1 MAASE
6 AGASSRW
13 PLRVMIAIGVV
24 GGVALLRAT
33 ILAPDP
39 VEVRVV
45 AIEMG
50 RVEATVTN
58 SKAGTVRARRRSR
71 VTAET
76 GGRVV
81 EILHREGDRVAAGA
95 LLVRLNDASLRAQ
108 LELARQGVRVAS
120 AGRVEACLRRDRAGR
135 ELARKQSLAD
145 EAIVSED
152 LLDAL
157 QFSYDAAKVAC
168 EASQADLARAHANVV
183 AAEAELEKTRIVAPF
198 DGVLAE
204 VSSEVGEWV
213 TPSPP
218 MLTSPAVV
226 DLIDPSS
233 LYVSAPMDE
242 VDSAHIATGQSARI
256 SVDSRPGESF
266 SGRVV
271 RVAPYVLDVET
282 QNRTIEIEVEFETEE
297 DAAAMLPGTSAD
309 VEIVL
314 EAHEGVPRLPTS
326 ALLEGDRV
334 LTLEDGELVEHRV
347 SLGLRNWSYAQL
359 EGGLE
364 PGARVV
370 TSLDRIEVKEGAR
383 AVEAPASAQD
393 DR

>member
-6 AGASSRW
+6 AGATRRW
-13 PLRVMIAIGVV
+13 TLRGMIAIGVV
-24 GGVALLRAT
+24 GGIALLRAT
-33 ILAPDP
+33 VLAPDP
-39 VEVRVV
+39 VEVRAV
-45 AIEMG
+45 AVETG

-81 EILHREGDRVAAGA
+81 EILRREGDRVTAGE
-95 LLVRLNDASLRAQ
+95 LLVRLNDASVRAQ
-108 LELARQGVRVAS
+108 LELARQGVRVAN
-120 AGRVEACLRRDRAGR
+120 AGRQEACLRRDRAGR
-135 ELARKQSLAD
+135 ELGRKKSLAD

-152 LLDAL
+152 LLDGL
-157 QFSYDAAKVAC
+157 QFAYDAAKVAC
-168 EASQADLARAHANVV
+168 EAAKADLARSRANVV

-198 DGVLAE
+198 DGVVAE
-204 VSSEVGEWV
+204 LSSEVGEWV

-218 MLTSPAVV
+218 LLTSPAVV
-226 DLIDPSS
+226 DLIDPTS

-242 VDSAHIATGQSARI
+242 VDSAHIVAGQTARI
-256 SVDSRPGESF
+256 SVDSRPGDSF
-266 SGRVV
+266 PGRVV

-282 QNRTIEIEVEFETEE
+282 QNRTIEVEVEFDVEE
-297 DAAAMLPGTSAD
+297 DSAAILPGTSAD

-334 LTLEDGELVEHRV
+334 LTLENGELVEHRV
-347 SLGLRNWSYAQL
+347 SLGLRNWSYAEL

-383 AVEAPASAQD
+383 AVEAPASVQD